1 MGERL
6 AAVSSQRVWSNLAR
20 PRDSVLDSASFVLD
34 RASGVARTYT
44 ERLIH
49 RPRALIE
56 TPDKNIEMSHD
67 TLSDVLRSV
76 RLRGA
81 VFFYISGCSAWA
93 AEAPSA
99 KEIAPLLMR
108 GVEHVMEYH
117 AVAQGSCWAAI
128 PDGPAV
134 RLSTGDVVMF
144 PHGDA
149 HVVSSAPGMRG
160 DPPDLRWFN
169 ESAMDQLPL
178 RLAYNGANLP
188 STAPSELAGDTT
200 IVCGFLGCDLQPFN
214 PLIAT
219 LPRLLHLRA
228 PDDGGWIAQFMHQ
241 AVAESQAKRPGGEAM
256 LARMSEMM
264 FVDAVRRYSA
274 SLPLDSAGWLAGL
287 RDRLIGRALALL
299 HEQPGQD
306 WTIDELGRRIGLSR
320 SALHE
325 RFVQL
330 IGVPPMQYL
339 AQWRMQAAARML
351 LDTRATVATI
361 ALEVGYDSEAAFARA
376 FKRLV
381 GKPPAAWR
389 RERSAVVA

>member
-1 MGERL
+1 M
-6 AAVSSQRVWSNLAR
+6 SQ
-20 PRDSVLDSASFVLD
+20 
-34 RASGVARTYT
+34 
-44 ERLIH
+44 
-49 RPRALIE
+49 
-56 TPDKNIEMSHD
+56 D

-81 VFFYISGCSAWA
+81 VFFYVSGCGEWA
-93 AEAPSA
+93 AEAPASR
-99 KEIAPLLMR
+99 EVAPRLMR
-108 GVEHVMEYH
+108 GVEHVIEYH

-128 PDGPAV
+128 PGGPAV
-134 RLSTGDVVMF
+134 RLSRGDVVMF

-149 HVVSSAPGMRG
+149 HVVSSAPNVRG
-160 DPPDLRWFN
+160 DRPDLRLFS
-169 ESAMDQLPL
+169 ESTLDQLPL
-178 RLAYNGANLP
+178 RIAYNGANRP
-188 STAPSELAGDTT
+188 STAPSELEGETT

-214 PLIAT
+214 PLIAS

-228 PDDGGWIAQFMHQ
+228 PDDGGWIAQFMHH
-241 AVAESQAKRPGGEAM
+241 AVAESRSRNPGGEAM

-264 FVDAVRRYSA
+264 FVDAVRRYTA
-274 SLPLDSAGWLAGL
+274 SLPLDSNGWLAGL
-287 RDRLIGRALALL
+287 RDRQVGRALALL
-299 HEQPGQD
+299 HEQPARD

-325 RFVQL
+325 RFAQL

-351 LDTRATVATI
+351 LETRATVATI

-381 GKPPAAWR
+381 GQPPAAWR
-389 RERSAVVA
+389 RARNANGAQGPAGTHL

>member
-1 MGERL
+1 
-6 AAVSSQRVWSNLAR
+6 
-20 PRDSVLDSASFVLD
+20 
-34 RASGVARTYT
+34 
-44 ERLIH
+44 
-49 RPRALIE
+49 
-56 TPDKNIEMSHD
+56 MSRD
-67 TLSDVLRSV
+67 TLSDVLRGV

-81 VFFYISGCSAWA
+81 VFFYVSGFGEWA
-93 AEAPSA
+93 AEAPASRDL
-99 KEIAPLLMR
+99 APLLMR

-117 AVAQGSCWAAI
+117 VVAQGSCWAAM
-128 PDGPAV
+128 PGGPAV

-149 HVVSSAPGMRG
+149 HVVSSAQGMRG
-160 DPPDLRWFN
+160 EPPDLRWFG
-169 ESAMDQLPL
+169 ESATKHLPV
-178 RLAYNGANLP
+178 RLAYNGANSP
-188 STAPSELAGDTT
+188 STAPSRTPGETT

-214 PLIAT
+214 PLIAS

-228 PDDGGWIAQFMHQ
+228 SDDGGWIEQFMHQ
-241 AVAESQAKRPGGEAM
+241 AVAESQARRPGGEAM

-264 FVDAVRRYSA
+264 FVDAVRRYTA
-274 SLPLDSAGWLAGL
+274 TLPHDSAGWLAGL
-287 RDRLIGRALALL
+287 RDRSVGRALELM
-299 HEQPGQD
+299 HEQPARD
-306 WTIDELGRRIGLSR
+306 WTIDDLGRRIGLSR

-325 RFVQL
+325 RFVHL

-361 ALEVGYDSEAAFARA
+361 ALEVGYESEAAFARA

-389 RERSAVVA
+389 RTRSADGA

>member
-1 MGERL
+1 M
-6 AAVSSQRVWSNLAR
+6 SQ
-20 PRDSVLDSASFVLD
+20 
-34 RASGVARTYT
+34 
-44 ERLIH
+44 
-49 RPRALIE
+49 
-56 TPDKNIEMSHD
+56 D
-67 TLSDVLRSV
+67 TLSDVLRGV

-81 VFFYISGCSAWA
+81 VFFYVTGSSEWA

-117 AVAQGSCWAAI
+117 AVAQGSCWAGI
-128 PDGPAV
+128 PDGPSVQLFA
-134 RLSTGDVVMF
+134 GDVVMF

-160 DPPDLRWFN
+160 NPDLSWFS
-169 ESAMDQLPL
+169 SAEVDQLPL
-178 RLAYNGANLP
+178 RVSYNGRNDLR
-188 STAPSELAGDTT
+188 SAPALEGSADAT

-214 PLIAT
+214 PLIAA

-228 PDDGGWIAQFMHQ
+228 TDDDAWIAKFTQQ
-241 AVAESQAKRPGGEAM
+241 AVAESHARRPGGEAM

-264 FVDAVRRYSA
+264 FVDAVRRYA
-274 SLPLDSAGWLAGL
+274 DQLPMQSAGWLAGL
-287 RDRLIGRALALL
+287 RDRFVGRALALM
-299 HEQPGQD
+299 HEQPAQD
-306 WTIDELGRRIGLSR
+306 WTIDELGRRVGLSR

-339 AQWRMQAAARML
+339 AQWRMQAAARL
-351 LDTRATVATI
+351 LLETRATVAAI
-361 ALEVGYDSEAAFARA
+361 ALDVGYDSEAAFARA

-389 RERSAVVA
+389 RGRDAAVG